1 MGSVGIP
8 KVDHHGFL
16 HVACLLLNTFC
27 LIFLHDLLYV
37 VKLEIRIFCEVG
49 NKNSVIMPV
58 SVELKYEYFNTW
70 AGRVKL
76 VELALAL
83 LCMMCA
89 APAYHSTQH
98 WFLLVVTL
106 AFLGT
111 IFFSLYHLCLDTYL
125 KTVNIGWLPTEFWFT
140 AATSFFYLTAF
151 AAQLADFSGVTDE
164 VYQYWYD
171 AQVAAGVFALF
182 NNIAYCVGTYFLYL
196 DWKSNPAG
204 TNAPQPVV

>member
-1 MGSVGIP
+1 
-8 KVDHHGFL
+8 
-16 HVACLLLNTFC
+16 
-27 LIFLHDLLYV
+27 
-37 VKLEIRIFCEVG
+37 
-49 NKNSVIMPV
+49 MPV
-58 SVELKYEYFNTW
+58 TVELKYEYFNTW

-76 VELALAL
+76 VQLAVAI
-83 LCMMCA
+83 LCIMCA

-140 AATSFFYLTAF
+140 AVITFLYLTAF
-151 AAQLADFSGVTDE
+151 AAQLADFSGVTSED
-164 VYQYWYD
+164 YQYWYD

-182 NNIAYCVGTYFLYL
+182 NDIAYGIGTYFLYL

-204 TNAPQPVV
+204 TNAPQPTV

>member
-1 MGSVGIP
+1 
-8 KVDHHGFL
+8 
-16 HVACLLLNTFC
+16 
-27 LIFLHDLLYV
+27 
-37 VKLEIRIFCEVG
+37 
-49 NKNSVIMPV
+49 MPV

-76 VELALAL
+76 VQLAIAL

-98 WFLLVVTL
+98 WFLLVVSV

-111 IFFSLYHLCLDTYL
+111 IFFSFYHLCLDTYL
-125 KTVNIGWLPTEFWFT
+125 KAVNIGWLPTEFWFT
-140 AATSFFYLTAF
+140 AVTTFLYFTAF

-164 VYQYWYD
+164 NYQYWYD

-182 NNIAYCVGTYFLYL
+182 NDIFYGIGTYFLYL

-204 TNAPQPVV
+204 TNAPQPAV

>member
-1 MGSVGIP
+1 
-8 KVDHHGFL
+8 
-16 HVACLLLNTFC
+16 
-27 LIFLHDLLYV
+27 
-37 VKLEIRIFCEVG
+37 
-49 NKNSVIMPV
+49 MPV

-70 AGRVKL
+70 AGRVKI
-76 VELALAL
+76 VQLAIAL

-125 KTVNIGWLPTEFWFT
+125 KTVNVGWLPTEFWFT
-140 AATSFFYLTAF
+140 AATSFLYFTAF

-164 VYQYWYD
+164 NYQYWYD

-182 NNIAYCVGTYFLYL
+182 NDIAYGIGTYFLYL

-204 TNAPQPVV
+204 TNAPQPTV